1 MVYTNL
7 EYLRSVTGGDSVSI
21 REIIELFIEQVP
33 EFINNLK
40 KHLEEKDYIA
50 LGKEA
55 HKAKSSVMIL
65 GMNDLGHDL
74 KSLQL
79 ATQNGTREEMYAGQ
93 VERFEKECYL
103 AVEELKKEILKLKQ
117 T

>member
-1 MVYTNL
+1 MAYTNL
-7 EYLRSVTGGDSVSI
+7 DYLRNITEGDSGSI

-33 EFINNLK
+33 EFIGNMK

-65 GMNDLGHDL
+65 GMDETGHNL

-79 ATQNGTREEMYAGQ
+79 STLNGTR
-93 VERFEKECYL
+93 VETYENEVVRFEKECLL
-103 AVEELKKEILKLKQ
+103 AIAELNRELILLKK
-117 T
+117 

>member
-1 MVYTNL
+1 MAYVNL
-7 EYLRSVTGGDSVSI
+7 DYLRNITDGDSGSI

-33 EFINNLK
+33 EFISNMK
-40 KHLEEKDYIA
+40 KHLEDKSYVE

-79 ATQNGTREEMYAGQ
+79 ATLNGTREETYANQ
-93 VERFEKECYL
+93 VSRFEKECLL
-103 AVEELKKEILKLKQ
+103 AVAELQQELLRLK
-117 T
+117 

>member
-1 MVYTNL
+1 MAYTNL
-7 EYLRSVTGGDSVSI
+7 DYLRNITGGDTESM
-21 REIIELFIEQVP
+21 REIILLFIEQVP
-33 EFINNLK
+33 EFIGKLR
-40 KHLEEKDYIA
+40 KHLIEKNYPE

-79 ATQNGTREEMYAGQ
+79 ATISGTGEENYEKQ
-93 VERFEKECYL
+93 VIRFEKECEL
-103 AVEELKKEILKLKQ
+103 AVAELQEELLKLK
-117 T
+117 

>member
-1 MVYTNL
+1 MAYTNL
-7 EYLRSVTGGDSVSI
+7 DYLRNITGGDSQSM

-33 EFINNLK
+33 EFIANLK
-40 KHLEEKDYIA
+40 KHLDEKSYLA

-65 GMNDLGHDL
+65 GMDDLGHEL

-79 ATQNGTREEMYAGQ
+79 ATISGTKEETYPKY
-93 VERFEKECYL
+93 VTRFENECL
-103 AVEELKKEILKLKQ
+103 IAIAELQQELLKLK
-117 T
+117 

>member
-1 MVYTNL
+1 MAFTNL
-7 EYLRSVTGGDSVSI
+7 DYLRSITGGDRDSI

-33 EFINNLK
+33 EFIGNLK
-40 KHLEEKDYIA
+40 KHLSEKNYAD

-65 GMNDLGHDL
+65 GMEDLGHDL

-79 ATQNGTREEMYAGQ
+79 KTINGTREETYAQ
-93 VERFEKECYL
+93 HVSRFEDQCMK
-103 AVEELKKEILKLKQ
+103 AVEELQKELLRLK
-117 T
+117 